1 MVLRVC
7 DDAGVDNGS
16 YFSVLIPAYN
26 EERFVAATIDS
37 VHRSFSE
44 IGWQSYEIVVC
55 DNNST
60 DRTAEI
66 ARTAR
71 ARVVF
76 EPHNQISRARNAAA
90 KAARGQRFIFLD
102 ADTQLNQ
109 ATLRATIAALE
120 SGRAGAGGA
129 VVQLESEGVGPGGR
143 LLVQTWNVISRTAKL
158 AAGSYVFCRRNAWL
172 ETGGFDEQLY
182 VSEEIWFSRAL
193 KRWCR
198 ANGLKFA
205 ILSASPVVT
214 SARKLHW
221 YSPWEIA
228 RQFAVFLIPGSWRNR
243 EKCTTWYTRPPPHA
257 QNRHVAAARTR

>member
-1 MVLRVC
+1 VC
-7 DDAGVDNGS
+7 DDAGVDNGCRL
-16 YFSVLIPAYN
+16 SVLIPAYN
-26 EERFVAATIDS
+26 EEQLIAATIDS

-60 DRTAEI
+60 DHTAEV
-66 ARTAR
+66 ARAAR

-76 EPHNQISRARNAAA
+76 ESHNQISRARNTAA
-90 KAARGQRFIFLD
+90 KAARGQWFIFLD

-109 ATLRATIAALE
+109 DTLRATITALE

-129 VVQLESEGVGPGGR
+129 VVRLESHGVGVGGR
-143 LLVQTWNVISRTAKL
+143 LLVQTWNALSRTVKW
-158 AAGSYVFCRRNAWL
+158 AAGSYVFCRRDAWL
-172 ETGGFDEQLY
+172 ETGGFDEGLY
-182 VSEEIWFSRAL
+182 VSEEIWFSREL

-198 ANGLKFA
+198 ANGLKFT
-205 ILSASPVVT
+205 ILSATPIIT

-228 RQFAVFLIPGSWRNR
+228 RQFAVFLIPGTWRKR
-243 EKCTTWYTRPPPHA
+243 EKCATWYTRPP
-257 QNRHVAAARTR
+257 TRA